1 MSGDSHSVL
10 NLLYPLLDEA
20 SNLRNESV
28 AKQIRQTI
36 YEYETRECGEERRK
50 GTSPTSSSALVPET
64 NGTGNILQEVESWGL
79 FEGTL
84 ASTTPQKA
92 QIVAADIACSGIMPS
107 EQYHRPAT
115 GLRRPFMAPDE
126 IPNGKE
132 NGDDTT
138 KELLFE
144 GALSLTT
151 PPKTQFIAAGIE
163 MPSGIMLSGTHQHQ
177 PTTGVQP
184 ITAAPEN
191 IFKGKNEENN
201 TAIRPLFHS
210 HTLLTPAVESIGS
223 PPLHTVT
230 SVDVATSLMS
240 SSLVQDTQLVGS
252 STTKEADESFLPAST
267 TIPQTDGGTNSKRG
281 GLFGASQKYKQRRRI
296 DHSLS
301 FQQVQGQ
308 SSVKDDL
315 VSTAVWLSVVNK
327 CYALSVKDDIPIA
340 CQSNDDSLTNT

>member
-1 MSGDSHSVL
+1 MRNLSH
-10 NLLYPLLDEA
+10 PLLHEA
-20 SNLRNESV
+20 SISGNEPPV
-28 AKQIRQTI
+28 AKQICQTV
-36 YEYETRECGEERRK
+36 YKYKARGCGEERRE
-50 GTSPTSSSALVPET
+50 GTSPISSSASVPER
-64 NGTGNILQEVESWGL
+64 NGRGNILHEVESWGL

-84 ASTTPQKA
+84 TSTTPEKA
-92 QIVAADIACSGIMPS
+92 RFVVADTVCSGITPS
-107 EQYHRPAT
+107 ELHYHAAT
-115 GLRRPFMAPDE
+115 GLQQPFMPPEE
-126 IPNGKE
+126 ILNGKE

-138 KELLFE
+138 ITGGLLFE